1 MSNLKAERSSTPTPG
16 NPDGTKSNPRFRTGL
31 LTIRVLWAEGLGVP
45 SGTPIP
51 DVVQKALSSQQAK
64 VALVINFLGAFFC
77 GFILAY
83 VRSWRLALAL
93 SAMLPCIG
101 ITGAIM
107 NKFISTY
114 MQ

>member
-1 MSNLKAERSSTPTPG
+1 MSMSLTFL
-16 NPDGTKSNPRFRTGL
+16 PDL
-31 LTIRVLWAEGLGVP
+31 
-45 SGTPIP
+45 
-51 DVVQKALSSQQAK
+51 VQQGISEK